1 MRLKIRNF
9 GTDDLDMI
17 YRIANNPT
25 LKNENI
31 DTRLMSLFVNNY
43 EDLV

>member
-1 MRLKIRNF
+1 MKLKIRNF
-9 GTDDLDMI
+9 GTDNLDMI
-17 YRIANNPT
+17 YRMANNPD

-43 EDLV
+43 DTSV

>member
-1 MRLKIRNF
+1 MIFRL
-9 GTDDLDMI
+9 
-17 YRIANNPT
+17 ANNPD

-43 EDLV
+43 D